1 MAEPKDR
8 EEGAIKRFLGV
19 VEKIGLKAIA
29 TGNFGWFILL
39 VIAGG
44 IVWKLQ
50 SSDLKEVLLRITTTL
65 GWLGYPVAGITIL
78 VSVRILRWREQFFND
93 EMRRMAD
100 VRNEAVQERLKLP
113 LQSSIER
120 RTENEK
126 RT

>member
-8 EEGAIKRFLGV
+8 EDSAIKRFLGV

-29 TGNFGWFILL
+29 TGNFGWFVLL
-39 VIAGG
+39 LIAGG

-50 SSDLKEVLLRITTTL
+50 SADLKEVLLKVTTTL
-65 GWLGYPVAGITIL
+65 GWLGYPVAGVTIL
-78 VSVRILRWREQFFND
+78 VSVRILRWREQFYND

-100 VRNEAVQERLKLP
+100 VRNEAVQENLKLP
-113 LQSSIER
+113 IQSSVER
-120 RTENEK
+120 RLDNEN

>member
-8 EEGAIKRFLGV
+8 EDSAIKRFLGV

-29 TGNFGWFILL
+29 TGNFGWFVLL
-39 VIAGG
+39 LIAGG

-50 SSDLKEVLLRITTTL
+50 SADLKEVLLKVTTTL
-65 GWLGYPVAGITIL
+65 GWLGYPVAGVTIL
-78 VSVRILRWREQFFND
+78 VSVRILRWREQFYND

-100 VRNEAVQERLKLP
+100 IRNEAVQENLKLP
-113 LQSSIER
+113 IQSSVER
-120 RTENEK
+120 RPDNEN

>member
-8 EEGAIKRFLGV
+8 EDSAIKRFLGV

-29 TGNFGWFILL
+29 TGNFGWFVLL
-39 VIAGG
+39 LIAGG

-50 SSDLKEVLLRITTTL
+50 SADLKEVLLKVTTTL
-65 GWLGYPVAGITIL
+65 GWLGYPVAGVTIL
-78 VSVRILRWREQFFND
+78 VSVRILRWREQFYND

-100 VRNEAVQERLKLP
+100 VRNEAVQENLKLP
-113 LQSSIER
+113 IQSSVER
-120 RTENEK
+120 RPDNEN